1 MAKNKRV
8 LAFLAAALCVLS
20 VAIIAAFWKTDVSSG
35 TTGLEEFHQH
45 VREGLAEISLPTS
58 NDAAAINSAAD
69 NLGNFINYRSGV
81 QISQANKDL
90 LKNTEQNF
98 RSQGKKITPDQLS
111 QILTDV
117 AVERF
122 PTITEAEINSAMESL
137 RGFNHPDLPLGFKKG
152 RIYVYPRGNG
162 EGTMFAEAFKTEA
175 INIRNSGL
183 NKFMISAASSRI
195 SLEIERTINALADAS
210 PEYFGTAKS
219 KLTPLQAILITYA
232 IVADDHLGYNQVGL
246 NQRMQTMQQRISQA
260 IGEPYP
266 AGQRAYGDNGYI
278 TPMPVSVA
286 LNDATV
292 SRILNL
298 IEERGS
304 Q

>member
-1 MAKNKRV
+1 
-8 LAFLAAALCVLS
+8 
-20 VAIIAAFWKTDVSSG
+20 
-35 TTGLEEFHQH
+35 
-45 VREGLAEISLPTS
+45 
-58 NDAAAINSAAD
+58 
-69 NLGNFINYRSGV
+69 
-81 QISQANKDL
+81 
-90 LKNTEQNF
+90 
-98 RSQGKKITPDQLS
+98 
-111 QILTDV
+111 
-117 AVERF
+117 
-122 PTITEAEINSAMESL
+122 
-137 RGFNHPDLPLGFKKG
+137 
-152 RIYVYPRGNG
+152 
-162 EGTMFAEAFKTEA
+162 
-175 INIRNSGL
+175 
-183 NKFMISAASSRI
+183 MISAASSRI

>member
-137 RGFNHPDLPLGFKKG
+137 RGFYHPDLPLGFKRAG
-152 RIYVYPRGNG
+152 STSTL
-162 EGTMFAEAFKTEA
+162 EGTGKEQCLPKPLRPRRSISGTPGLT
-175 INIRNSGL
+175 NS
-183 NKFMISAASSRI
+183 
-195 SLEIERTINALADAS
+195 
-210 PEYFGTAKS
+210 
-219 KLTPLQAILITYA
+219 
-232 IVADDHLGYNQVGL
+232 
-246 NQRMQTMQQRISQA
+246 
-260 IGEPYP
+260 
-266 AGQRAYGDNGYI
+266 
-278 TPMPVSVA
+278 
-286 LNDATV
+286 
-292 SRILNL
+292 
-298 IEERGS
+298 
-304 Q
+304 